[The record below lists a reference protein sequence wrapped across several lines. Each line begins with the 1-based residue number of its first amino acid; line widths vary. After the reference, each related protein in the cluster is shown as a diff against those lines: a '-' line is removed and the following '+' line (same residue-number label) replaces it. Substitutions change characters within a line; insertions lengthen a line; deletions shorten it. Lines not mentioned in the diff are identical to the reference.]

1 MIFRELCGIFSYFN
15 FSMGSVGPFN
25 MSQGR
30 VRRCKGETVQNI
42 DGTRNAVRDE
52 SDGSK
57 TVQKKKMQV
66 TRAREDNAMNRK
78 K

>member
-1 MIFRELCGIFSYFN
+1 
-15 FSMGSVGPFN
+15 MGSVGPFN
-25 MSQGR
+25 VRQGR
-30 VRRCKGETVQNI
+30 VGRCKGETVQNI
-42 DGTRNAVRDE
+42 DETRNAVRDE

-66 TRAREDNAMNRK
+66 TREDNAMNRK